1 MDTCAYEY
9 ICDVFLDPCIV
20 VAHEVRLLVFVIFN
34 TNMRKFVSACAEDPR
49 HSAQL
54 SAGVRVEQPRNSSEK
69 VKFSVSC
76 TVYRYICKCACV
88 SVCIYTHKTHNKH
101 SCKHAPPH
109 ISTTTVFYSFTRAE
123 TLIRT
128 CPCAIYV
135 WLLYYP
141 PISSQDGLDSLQL
154 ALVVF
159 SYANLP
165 IYWYA
170 QAHMG
175 AHCNLH

>member
-1 MDTCAYEY
+1 MCEWIRVHMSTYAMSVLILALLLHTKFAFWFPPFPTR
-9 ICDVFLDPCIV
+9 ICGNSCPPARKIRV
-20 VAHEVRLLVFVIFN
+20 VLHNYPR
-34 TNMRKFVSACAEDPR
+34 VSARNNHGIPR
-49 HSAQL
+49 KKL
-54 SAGVRVEQPRNSSEK
+54 SFPCHVPYIDIR
-69 VKFSVSC
+69 
-76 TVYRYICKCACV
+76 ICKCACV

-141 PISSQDGLDSLQL
+141 PISSQDGLDPLQL
-154 ALVVF
+154 ALPH
-159 SYANLP
+159 P
-165 IYWYA
+165 IF
-170 QAHMG
+170 
-175 AHCNLH
+175 